1 MDRRVIGAMIGHGVK
16 PEEVEDK
23 LFLDTAEKDLARE
36 TSCSTPSRSVTGE
49 AVRLDRADRALPG
62 VPGRAKGLSS
72 KDLIWINARHA
83 RQQKVDFATM
93 TRRFGCARRL
103 PSGGVAA

>member
-36 TSCSTPSRSVTGE
+36 TSCSTFVPISDRGSGE
-49 AVRLDRADRALPG
+49 IGPG
-62 VPGRAKGLSS
+62 G
-72 KDLIWINARHA
+72 
-83 RQQKVDFATM
+83 
-93 TRRFGCARRL
+93 
-103 PSGGVAA
+103 